1 MAEDR
6 TVAVGEHRGHPQCPL
21 AETDMADRV
30 DAGMDSPKPP
40 DLHPM
45 RNRTSPETKRCQL
58 PPRDHSMLPR
68 RKFRK
73 LKVTLPSSCTHGV
86 T

>member
-6 TVAVGEHRGHPQCPL
+6 TVAVGEHRGHPQRPL
-21 AETDMADRV
+21 AEAKMADRV
-30 DAGMDSPKPP
+30 DAGMDSPQPAS
-40 DLHPM
+40 LQPM
-45 RNRTSPETKRCQL
+45 RNRSSPEAKRCQL

-68 RKFRK
+68 RKLRK
-73 LKVTLPSSCTHGV
+73 LKLTFPSSCTHGL